1 MANDSESAPRIL
13 AEATDVPTHPCAT
26 SGFVKMC
33 CPNLA
38 VSNKWFFPPPLPEA
52 SALPSPPPDLFLF
65 VGRLLALVG
74 ALITLR
80 ESRWDTALGMMAGG
94 GLLLSVLIVVAIESI
109 VSVEVDISV

>member
-1 MANDSESAPRIL
+1 MKGRCRVRSVDELTLSTIL
-13 AEATDVPTHPCAT
+13 IHSQRHRVSSWYTYLDKDPTHPCAT

-80 ESRWDTALGMMAGG
+80 ESL
-94 GLLLSVLIVVAIESI
+94 
-109 VSVEVDISV
+109 